1 VVGGSPA
8 DTVPDC
14 VKRHAA
20 WGAATAVAM
29 GLKHRCKLSVTL
41 LLQLQI
47 ALAERENQTQE
58 YQVCG
63 LLAHAQF
70 TADEWDG
77 SGMDFSGVWFC

>member
-1 VVGGSPA
+1 MVGGSPA

-29 GLKHRCKLSVTL
+29 GLQHRAYLDKFEHFTRCKLSVTL

-47 ALAERENQTQE
+47 VLAERENQTQE
-58 YQVCG
+58 YQTQRFV
-63 LLAHAQF
+63 
-70 TADEWDG
+70 D
-77 SGMDFSGVWFC
+77 S